1 MFLVVYQVAQGA
13 SVLIQ
18 RDKQTA
24 SAAIGLRF
32 KHFDPGQQNLFLM
45 KEDYYEI

>member
-1 MFLVVYQVAQGA
+1 MFLVVYFIAQGA

-24 SAAIGLRF
+24 CATIRLRF
-32 KHFDPGQQNLFLM
+32 KHFDPGEQNLFLM